1 MKTNRKTFNIIFNVA
16 VILIIAATLFFFL
29 RYIIR
34 SENYEETNDAQVE
47 AYINPISARVGGYI
61 QKINFEEHQFVN
73 AGDTLVVIDSREYL
87 TKVMESEAALEDA
100 KAKLQV
106 LDAEIATTKT
116 GTSVNNDMIS
126 VAKAKYI
133 EKQQDLK
140 RYKNL
145 LKEEAATLQEFEQ
158 MQSKY
163 DVASSE
169 FNASKNNLKTTNSK
183 IIELE
188 AKHGLLKAEIKQ
200 KEAQLDFAKINL
212 GYTLIIAP
220 YSGRLGRK
228 TIQEGQQIQA
238 GQSLVPIINED
249 NKWVTANFKETQI
262 ENMKI
267 GQDVEIKIDGFE
279 NKIYYGKIE
288 AIAGSTGSKF
298 SLLPADNST
307 GNFVKITQRIPVKIK
322 FSDKEINEIKAGM
335 NVIVSVKTTNG

>member
-1 MKTNRKTFNIIFNVA
+1 MKTKGRIFNIIFNISVA
-16 VILIIAATLFFFL
+16 IVIVVTLFFLL
-29 RYIIR
+29 RYLVR
-34 SENYEETNDAQVE
+34 SGNYEETNDAQVE

-61 QKINFEEHQFVN
+61 QKINFEEHQSVN
-73 AGDTLVVIDSREYL
+73 IGDTLVIIDNREYL
-87 TKVMESEAALEDA
+87 TKVMEAEASLEDA
-100 KAKLQV
+100 KAKLEV
-106 LDAEIATTKT
+106 LDAEIMTAKT

-126 VAKAKYI
+126 VAKAKYV

-145 LKEEAATLQEFEQ
+145 LQEEAATLQEFEQ

-183 IIELE
+183 ITELE

-212 GYTLIIAP
+212 SYTVILAP
-220 YSGRLGRK
+220 YSGKLGRK

-249 NKWVTANFKETQI
+249 QKWVTANFKETQI
-262 ENMKI
+262 ENMKV

-279 NKIYYGKIE
+279 NKIYNGKIE

-322 FSDKEINEIKAGM
+322 FSEQKQNAIKVGM
-335 NVIVSVKTTNG
+335 NVIVSVKRK

>member
-1 MKTNRKTFNIIFNVA
+1 MKTKGKTFNIIFNVA
-16 VILIIAATLFFFL
+16 VTIIIVATLFFFL
-29 RYIIR
+29 RYLVR
-34 SENYEETNDAQVE
+34 SGNYEETNDAQVE

-73 AGDTLVVIDSREYL
+73 AGDTLVKIDNREYL
-87 TKVMESEAALEDA
+87 TKVMEAEAALEDS
-100 KAKLQV
+100 KAKLQI
-106 LDAEIATTKT
+106 LDAEIMTAKT

-200 KEAQLDFAKINL
+200 KEAQLEFAKINL
-212 GYTLIIAP
+212 EYTIILAP

-249 NKWVTANFKETQI
+249 QKWVTANFKETQI
-262 ENMKI
+262 ENMKV

-279 NKIYYGKIE
+279 DKIYSGKIE

-322 FSDKEINEIKAGM
+322 FIDKNITEIKAGM
-335 NVIVSVKTTNG
+335 NVIVSVKNK

>member
-1 MKTNRKTFNIIFNVA
+1 MKIKDKTFNIIFNVA
-16 VILIIAATLFFFL
+16 VTLTIVATLFFFL
-29 RYIIR
+29 RYLVR
-34 SENYEETNDAQVE
+34 SGNYEETNDAQVE

-73 AGDTLVVIDSREYL
+73 AGDTLVTIDNREYL
-87 TKVMESEAALEDA
+87 TKVMEAEAALEDS

-106 LDAEIATTKT
+106 LDAEIITAKT

-169 FNASKNNLKTTNSK
+169 LNASKNNLKTTNSK

-200 KEAQLDFAKINL
+200 KEAQLEFAKINL
-212 GYTLIIAP
+212 EYTVILAP

-238 GQSLVPIINED
+238 GQSLVPIINEAQ
-249 NKWVTANFKETQI
+249 KWVTANFKETQI

-279 NKIYYGKIE
+279 DKIYSGKIE

-322 FSDKEINEIKAGM
+322 FIDKNINEIKAGM
-335 NVIVSVKTTNG
+335 NVIVSVKNK

>member
-16 VILIIAATLFFFL
+16 VILIIVFTLFFFL

-34 SENYEETNDAQVE
+34 SGNYEETNDAQVE

-73 AGDTLVVIDSREYL
+73 AGDTLVVIDNREYL
-87 TKVMESEAALEDA
+87 TKLMESEAALEDT

-106 LDAEIATTKT
+106 LDAEIATAKT
-116 GTSVNNDMIS
+116 GTSVNQDMIS

-200 KEAQLDFAKINL
+200 KEAQLEFAKINL
-212 GYTLIIAP
+212 EYTTILAP
-220 YSGRLGRK
+220 YSGILGRK

-249 NKWVTANFKETQI
+249 QKWVTANFKETQI
-262 ENMKI
+262 ENMKV

-335 NVIVSVKTTNG
+335 NVIVSVKNN

>member
-1 MKTNRKTFNIIFNVA
+1 MKTKGKTFNIIFNVA
-16 VILIIAATLFFFL
+16 VTLIIVATLFFFL
-29 RYIIR
+29 RYLVR
-34 SENYEETNDAQVE
+34 SGNYEETNDAQVE

-73 AGDTLVVIDSREYL
+73 AGDTLVKIDNREYL
-87 TKVMESEAALEDA
+87 TKVMEAEAALEDS
-100 KAKLQV
+100 KAKLQI
-106 LDAEIATTKT
+106 LDAEIMTAKT

-126 VAKAKYI
+126 VAKAKYT

-200 KEAQLDFAKINL
+200 KEAQLEFAKINL
-212 GYTLIIAP
+212 EYTIILAP

-249 NKWVTANFKETQI
+249 QKWVTANFKETQI
-262 ENMKI
+262 ENMKV

-279 NKIYYGKIE
+279 DKIYSGKIE

-322 FSDKEINEIKAGM
+322 FIDKNITEIKAGM
-335 NVIVSVKTTNG
+335 NVIVSVKNK

>member
-1 MKTNRKTFNIIFNVA
+1 MKTKGKTFNIIFNVA
-16 VILIIAATLFFFL
+16 VIFVIATTLFFFL

-34 SENYEETNDAQVE
+34 SGNYEETNDAQVE

-73 AGDTLVVIDSREYL
+73 AGDTLVTIDNREYL
-87 TKVMESEAALEDA
+87 TKVMEAEAALEDS

-106 LDAEIATTKT
+106 LDAEITTAKT

-145 LKEEAATLQEFEQ
+145 LQEEAATLQEYEQ

-169 FNASKNNLKTTNSK
+169 FSASKNNLKTTNSK

-200 KEAQLDFAKINL
+200 KEAQLEFAKINL
-212 GYTLIIAP
+212 EYTVILAP

-249 NKWVTANFKETQI
+249 QKWVTANFKETQI
-262 ENMKI
+262 ENMKV

-279 NKIYYGKIE
+279 DKIYSGKIE
-288 AIAGSTGSKF
+288 AISGSTGSKF

-322 FSDKEINEIKAGM
+322 FIDKNITEIKAGM
-335 NVIVSVKTTNG
+335 NVIVSVKNK

>member
-1 MKTNRKTFNIIFNVA
+1 MKTKGKTFNIIFNAA
-16 VILIIAATLFFFL
+16 VILIIAITLFFFL
-29 RYIIR
+29 RYVIR
-34 SENYEETNDAQVE
+34 SGNYEETNDAQVE

-73 AGDTLVVIDSREYL
+73 VGDTLVVIDNREYL
-87 TKVMESEAALEDA
+87 TKVMEAEAALEDA

-106 LDAEIATTKT
+106 LDAEITTAKT
-116 GTSVNNDMIS
+116 GTSVNQDMIA
-126 VAKAKYI
+126 VAKAKYV

-145 LKEEAATLQEFEQ
+145 LREEVATLQEFEQ

-200 KEAQLDFAKINL
+200 REAQLEFSKINL
-212 GYTLIIAP
+212 EYTAILAP

-228 TIQEGQQIQA
+228 TIQVGQQIQA

-249 NKWVTANFKETQI
+249 QKWITANFKETQI
-262 ENMKI
+262 ENMKV

-279 NKIYYGKIE
+279 DKIYYGKIE

-322 FSDKEINEIKAGM
+322 FSEKNPNAIKAGM
-335 NVIVSVKTTNG
+335 NVIVSVKKK

>member
-1 MKTNRKTFNIIFNVA
+1 MKTKGRSFNIIFNVA
-16 VILIIAATLFFFL
+16 VAIVIIVTLFFLL
-29 RYIIR
+29 RYLVR
-34 SENYEETNDAQVE
+34 SGNYEETNDAQVE

-61 QKINFEEHQFVN
+61 QKINFEEHQVVK
-73 AGDTLVVIDSREYL
+73 AGDTLVVIDNREYL
-87 TKVMESEAALEDA
+87 TKVLEAEAALEDA
-100 KAKLQV
+100 KAKLLV
-106 LDAEIATTKT
+106 LNAEVSTAKT

-145 LKEEAATLQEFEQ
+145 LKEEAATLQEYEQ
-158 MQSKY
+158 MQAKY

-188 AKHGLLKAEIKQ
+188 SKNGLLKAEIKQ
-200 KEAQLDFAKINL
+200 KKAQLEFAKINL
-212 GYTLIIAP
+212 SYTVILAP
-220 YSGRLGRK
+220 YSGKLGRK

-249 NKWVTANFKETQI
+249 KKWVTANFKETQI
-262 ENMKI
+262 KNMKI

-279 NKIYYGKIE
+279 DKIYFGKIE
-288 AIAGSTGSKF
+288 AISGSTGSKF

-307 GNFVKITQRIPVKIK
+307 GNFVKITQRIPVKIN
-322 FSDKEINEIKAGM
+322 FSDKETNEIKAGM
-335 NVIVSVKTTNG
+335 NVIVSVKK

>member
-1 MKTNRKTFNIIFNVA
+1 MKTKGKTFTILFNAVVII
-16 VILIIAATLFFFL
+16 IIIVTIFFFL

-34 SENYEETNDAQVE
+34 SGNYEETNDAQVE

-61 QKINFEEHQFVN
+61 QKIHFEEHQFVN
-73 AGDTLVVIDSREYL
+73 AGDTLVIIDNREYF
-87 TKVMESEAALEDA
+87 TKVMEAEAALEDA
-100 KAKLQV
+100 KAKLYV
-106 LDAEIATTKT
+106 LNAEVSTAKT
-116 GTSVNNDMIS
+116 GTYVNKDMIS

-133 EKQQDLK
+133 EKEQDLK

-145 LKEEAATLQEFEQ
+145 LKEEAATLQEYEQ
-158 MQSKY
+158 MQAKY

-169 FNASKNNLKTTNSK
+169 FSASKNNLKTTNSK
-183 IIELE
+183 ITELE
-188 AKHGLLKAEIKQ
+188 SKNGLLKAEIKQ
-200 KEAQLDFAKINL
+200 KEAQLEFAKINL
-212 GYTLIIAP
+212 EYTVIVAP

-238 GQSLVPIINED
+238 GQNLVPIINED
-249 NKWVTANFKETQI
+249 QKWVTANFKETQI
-262 ENMKI
+262 ENMKV

-279 NKIYYGKIE
+279 DTIYYGKIE

-322 FSDKEINEIKAGM
+322 FSEKNSNEIKAGM
-335 NVIVSVKTTNG
+335 NVIVSVKNK

>member
-1 MKTNRKTFNIIFNVA
+1 MKTKGKTFNIIFNVA
-16 VILIIAATLFFFL
+16 VILVIAVTLFFFL

-34 SENYEETNDAQVE
+34 SGNYEETNDAQVE

-73 AGDTLVVIDSREYL
+73 AGDTLVVIDNREYL
-87 TKVMESEAALEDA
+87 TKVMESEASLEDA

-106 LDAEIATTKT
+106 LDAEIATAKT
-116 GTSVNNDMIS
+116 GTYVNNDMIS

-183 IIELE
+183 ITELE

-212 GYTLIIAP
+212 GYTVIIAP
-220 YSGRLGRK
+220 YSGILGRK

-249 NKWVTANFKETQI
+249 KKWVTANFKETQI
-262 ENMKI
+262 ENMKV
-267 GQDVEIKIDGFE
+267 GQDVEIQIDGFE
-279 NKIYYGKIE
+279 NKIYSGKIE

-322 FSDKEINEIKAGM
+322 FTDKEIDEIKAGM
-335 NVIVSVKTTNG
+335 NVIVSVKK

>member
-1 MKTNRKTFNIIFNVA
+1 MKTKGKTFNIIFNVA
-16 VILIIAATLFFFL
+16 VTLIIVATLFFFL
-29 RYIIR
+29 RYLVR
-34 SENYEETNDAQVE
+34 SGNYEETNDAQVE

-73 AGDTLVVIDSREYL
+73 AGDTLVKIDNREYL
-87 TKVMESEAALEDA
+87 TKVMEAEAALEDS

-106 LDAEIATTKT
+106 LDAEIMTAKT

-200 KEAQLDFAKINL
+200 KEAQLEFAKINL
-212 GYTLIIAP
+212 KYTVILAP

-249 NKWVTANFKETQI
+249 QKWVTANFKETQI
-262 ENMKI
+262 ENMKV

-279 NKIYYGKIE
+279 NKIYSGKIE

-322 FSDKEINEIKAGM
+322 FIDKNITEIKAGM
-335 NVIVSVKTTNG
+335 NVIVSVKNK

>member
-1 MKTNRKTFNIIFNVA
+1 MKTKGKTFNIIFNVA
-16 VILIIAATLFFFL
+16 VTLIIVATLFFFL
-29 RYIIR
+29 RYLVR
-34 SENYEETNDAQVE
+34 SGNYEETNDAQVE

-73 AGDTLVVIDSREYL
+73 VGDTLVIIDNREYF
-87 TKVMESEAALEDA
+87 TKVSEAEASLEDA
-100 KAKLQV
+100 KAKLEV
-106 LDAEIATTKT
+106 LDAEITTAKT

-163 DVASSE
+163 DVAWSE

-188 AKHGLLKAEIKQ
+188 SKNGLLKAEIKQ
-200 KEAQLDFAKINL
+200 KEAQLEFAKINL
-212 GYTLIIAP
+212 EYTVILAP

-249 NKWVTANFKETQI
+249 QKWVTANFKETQI
-262 ENMKI
+262 ENIKV

-279 NKIYYGKIE
+279 NKIYSGKIE

-322 FSDKEINEIKAGM
+322 FIDKNITEIKAGM
-335 NVIVSVKTTNG
+335 NVLVSVKSK

>member
-1 MKTNRKTFNIIFNVA
+1 MKTNRKTFNIIFNAA
-16 VILIIAATLFFFL
+16 VILIIVVTLFFFL

-34 SENYEETNDAQVE
+34 SGNYEETNDAQVE

-73 AGDTLVVIDSREYL
+73 VGDTLVVIDNREYL

-106 LDAEIATTKT
+106 LDAEIATAKT

-145 LKEEAATLQEFEQ
+145 LKEEAATLQEFQQ

-200 KEAQLDFAKINL
+200 KEAQLEFAKINL
-212 GYTLIIAP
+212 GYTVIIAP

-238 GQSLVPIINED
+238 GQSLVPIINEGQ
-249 NKWVTANFKETQI
+249 KWVTANFKETQI
-262 ENMKI
+262 ENMKV

-335 NVIVSVKTTNG
+335 NVIVSVKNN

>member
-1 MKTNRKTFNIIFNVA
+1 MKTKGKTFNIIFNVA
-16 VILIIAATLFFFL
+16 VIAVIAFTLFFFL
-29 RYIIR
+29 RYAIR
-34 SENYEETNDAQVE
+34 SGRYEETNDAQVE
-47 AYINPISARVGGYI
+47 AYINPISARAGGYI

-73 AGDTLVVIDSREYL
+73 SGDTLVVIDNREYQ
-87 TKVMESEAALEDA
+87 TKVMEAEASLEDS

-106 LDAEIATTKT
+106 LDAEIATAKT

-183 IIELE
+183 IIELV

-200 KEAQLDFAKINL
+200 KEAQLEFAKINL
-212 GYTLIIAP
+212 EYTVILAP

-249 NKWVTANFKETQI
+249 QKWVTANFKETQI
-262 ENMKI
+262 ENMKV

-322 FSDKEINEIKAGM
+322 FNEKQINEIKAGM
-335 NVIVSVKTTNG
+335 NVIVSVKNK